1 METLER
7 WLRERAL
14 VVSLL
19 LALAVSYGLSTNG
32 VVSEEVVP
40 FGDGEH
46 YVLRGM
52 TLYGYL
58 HSGQWARFWDVFTL
72 PRQSLAPPHYWL
84 FFLLPQGW
92 ASMTSYGEVLA
103 VTTYGLLALGLWLLC
118 RALDR
123 AEWTAALFLLCASQ
137 NISLDES
144 YFYFADAPFLAL
156 GTVALAWQV
165 RAWREV
171 SWRNSLL
178 SGAGAGL
185 MFWVKAPNAIIFAG
199 TYALAEM
206 TRIALVLFAAKS
218 DAGKTQPPGIDV
230 ARHAAWAAAGFL
242 PVTFLALACGGFQ
255 SIVRLVDTNEVS
267 GLFTTTL
274 ECTGLLRLLYFPLC
288 LTFFYHA
295 EAMLVIFT
303 VMGVAAYKM
312 NRKPEALSVPGSQ
325 GAPFPVM
332 RLLPLAA
339 AYFAQGEVYSFSME
353 FKSMRFVLMIL
364 PVFWLLIFWA
374 LERWRVRHGLVFL
387 AAGAYTLCAYAQVLF
402 NSFESREISTES
414 YQLKD
419 EWLARLPMW
428 HADGPSGIG
437 MTRNLVGMIEKAL
450 PEGGKIAVGTEQMYL
465 TSESLMWVAQRD
477 LALHGESPPYEFDNF
492 LANDGRYCRASLVQ
506 ARGILVF
513 VHPSLQYSAKVGAA
527 STDLMQF
534 ASETW
539 AKNGLAEVIPVESPS
554 GVDLGYLVVM
564 KEPLSDAQI
573 TELMTATHAVELP
586 PEIEFGSVDRRLT
599 WRECEEIL
607 LRWKQKRLGET
618 GP

>member
-7 WLRERAL
+7 WLRERPL
-14 VVSLL
+14 RVSLL

-32 VVSEEVVP
+32 VVSEDAMP

-58 HSGQWARFWDVFTL
+58 HTGQWAQLWDVFTL

-92 ASMTSYGEVLA
+92 ASMTSYGVAQA
-103 VTTYGLLALGLWLLC
+103 VTTYGLLALGVWMLG

-123 AEWTAALFLLCASQ
+123 VEWVPALFLLCASQ

-165 RAWREV
+165 RAWRDEN
-171 SWRNSLL
+171 WRASLL

-206 TRIALVLFAAKS
+206 VWIALVWRAAKNENETTRARGS
-218 DAGKTQPPGIDV
+218 V
-230 ARHAAWAAAGFL
+230 LVRHAALAAAGFV

-255 SIVRLVDTNEVS
+255 SIIRLVETNEVS

-295 EAMLVIFT
+295 KAMVVIF
-303 VMGVAAYKM
+303 VAMGVAAYKM
-312 NRKPEALSVPGSQ
+312 NRSRAGSTPPPPP
-325 GAPFPVM
+325 GAPFPVP

-339 AYFAQGEVYSFSME
+339 AYFALGEVFSFGME
-353 FKSMRFVLMIL
+353 NKEMRSLLLVL

-374 LERWRVRHGLVFL
+374 LERWRVRPGLIFL
-387 AAGAYTLCAYAQVLF
+387 AAGAYVLCGYAQILF
-402 NSFESREISTES
+402 NSFESREVSTES

-419 EWLARLPMW
+419 DWLSRLPAW
-428 HADGPSGIG
+428 HQDSPSGME
-437 MTRNLVGMIEKAL
+437 MTNGLLSLMQKEM
-450 PEGGKIAVGTEQMYL
+450 PDGGKVAVGTEQIFL
-465 TSESLMWVAQRD
+465 TSESLSWTLQHG
-477 LALHGESPPYEFDNF
+477 LAMQGRQPSFEFDNF
-492 LANDGRYCRASLVQ
+492 LAHDGKYCRNSLLQ

-513 VHPSLQYSAKVGAA
+513 LNPSLQYSRDVQAA
-527 STDLMQF
+527 SIDLVKFCAANWSKDGRARM
-534 ASETW
+534 
-539 AKNGLAEVIPVESPS
+539 VPVETSS
-554 GVDLGYLVVM
+554 GATLGALIVM
-564 KEPLSDAQI
+564 NEPLSEAQV
-573 TELMTATHAVELP
+573 TELMTATHAAELAP
-586 PEIEFGSVDRRLT
+586 DVVFGTVDRRLT
-599 WRECEEIL
+599 WPECEDIL
-607 LRWKQKRLGET
+607 RRWEQKRLGET
-618 GP
+618 GK